1 MCQPPEAWQNAEDTH
16 DRGRDKRQ
24 ERSRETKQNTNEKV
38 VLAPGGYSVPLL
50 GGFEAK
56 SELPG
61 LYEISDSLI

>member
-1 MCQPPEAWQNAEDTH
+1 MTYMQK
-16 DRGRDKRQ
+16 DRRQ

-38 VLAPGGYSVPLL
+38 VLAHGGSSVPLL

-61 LYEISDSLI
+61 LCEVSDSLI